1 MKHGILKKYLAL
13 IVFVAQTHFVFAQIS
28 AKIDERFELTT
39 VVFRLTG
46 ENAFTLAPESKYTAD
61 IDSCF
66 AKFKNHE
73 LIEYVKRTVHS
84 RNILNLCLPVDLA
97 GDIKITPKGVALN
110 DTWNL
115 SCNGP
120 DSSSGTWTKSELKE
134 YVSLLDKF
142 YKETNFHSFFTS
154 HLDFYSKVEAN
165 ANVIVSQID
174 TAWFLNY
181 FGQSFDMANIW
192 IVPLL
197 GPHNFM
203 DRRVGK
209 SDKIY
214 RNCALGTTQTDS
226 LGYPTFDSRY
236 LRVLIHEVCHNYNNP
251 ICEKYEDDFRQ
262 VCDTLFTF
270 VGELLTSEHYG
281 DPMSILYEGLNR
293 ACEYSYYIDHQ
304 IFSKEEI
311 DRFIRS
317 EEVIGF
323 IWLSEMLQYMEAFRA
338 NRALF
343 PTFEQFVPHLRLFLN
358 QVVEKKDDYYLPKK
372 KSMQPFVVATFP
384 ASNAIVDTT
393 LQTVEILFSKPM
405 QQGYMWVGAVDSSYH
420 ALPLPVDDYDN
431 IYWLNEYHYVIHL
444 TEPLKPHT
452 RYGFRVRSAP
462 GSTYGWPTV
471 PYDLI
476 FETK

>member
-13 IVFVAQTHFVFAQIS
+13 IVFVAQTQIVFAQIS

-39 VVFRLTG
+39 VVLRLTG
-46 ENAFTLAPESKYTAD
+46 ENAFTRAPESKYTAD

-405 QQGYMWVGAVDSSYH
+405 QGYIWVGAVDSSYH